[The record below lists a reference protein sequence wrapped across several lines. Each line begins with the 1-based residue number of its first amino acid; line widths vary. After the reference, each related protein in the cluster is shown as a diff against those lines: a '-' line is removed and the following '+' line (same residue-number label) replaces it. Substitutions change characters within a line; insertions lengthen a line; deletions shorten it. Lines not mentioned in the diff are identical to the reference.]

1 MNEETN
7 EVREDM
13 KKLAGGHFCR
23 EVQASFAEHL
33 KAYFSA
39 LLDVNLGEDKVIIWA
54 GV

>member
-13 KKLAGGHFCR
+13 KKLGEATSVVKF
-23 EVQASFAEHL
+23 ASFAEHL